1 MEQLIEELIARIQI
15 QKNDPW
21 NKLGDSINIPIK
33 ITDILIKEIQHYN
46 SLQQNF
52 NLEKSNEFIIQQ
64 IIELIQN
71 YADHVTSVIDHN
83 LGDGIQKNLAA
94 HEIIKLI
101 KKKYDYQSN

>member
-33 ITDILIKEIQHYN
+33 ITDILIKEIQHYK

-52 NLEKSNEFIIQQ
+52 NLEKSNEFILQQ

-101 KKKYDYQSN
+101 KKKYDCQL